1 VTTGLVNLHPAA
13 RSAGARAGVGRA
25 DLRPHDSMGCC
36 SSAPAPLEEGV
47 PPEGADLFAELGVSL
62 LDRPLGNE
70 LKAVWYLSDRN
81 HNDVLEAAELA
92 AFFEAVSSKW
102 GGSKWTRGA
111 NATSAVDVF
120 LEAQQ
125 GSVDWQCVVA
135 PHVAAVSV
143 STA

>member
-1 VTTGLVNLHPAA
+1 
-13 RSAGARAGVGRA
+13 
-25 DLRPHDSMGCC
+25 MGCC
-36 SSAPAPLEEGV
+36 ASAPAPLEEGV

-70 LKAVWYLSDRN
+70 LKEVWYLSDRN

-102 GGSKWTRGA
+102 GGSKWTKGA

-135 PHVAAVSV
+135 PHACRCLSFHRVTTMPPTVSHQRWLTSGV
-143 STA
+143 CCPAL